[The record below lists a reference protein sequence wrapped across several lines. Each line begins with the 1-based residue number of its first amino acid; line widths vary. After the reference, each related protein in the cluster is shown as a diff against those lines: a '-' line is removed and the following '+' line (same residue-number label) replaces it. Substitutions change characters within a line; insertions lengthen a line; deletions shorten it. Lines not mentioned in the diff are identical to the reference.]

1 MAEQCRLRNSAI
13 PSYLI
18 PWKVICTGWI
28 TISKRKQ
35 WKPEREGK
43 TFEEVDT
50 VYDQYRYM
58 DSIESLDNK
67 DGGGKLPSV
76 PVIPESG
83 DPLEPSATEK

>member
-1 MAEQCRLRNSAI
+1 ME
-13 PSYLI
+13 SYLYWVDNDI
-18 PWKVICTGWI
+18 KKETM
-28 TISKRKQ
+28 
-35 WKPEREGK
+35 KPSGK
-43 TFEEVDT
+43 EKHSRRVDT